1 MMNVAIKYRVWLA
14 GLFLSSM
21 LGTINLANK

>member
-1 MMNVAIKYRVWLA
+1 MMNVTIKYRVWLA

-21 LGTINLANK
+21 LGIVVHARY